1 MRAALAVI
9 LLVALGGAVWL
20 LVGDLGGGHDVD
32 VAAVDPLTGEPS
44 SGPTLA
50 GHGGALGTKPGARGE
65 AGSNGGAVEPL
76 VLGENDA
83 RIVGRV
89 VDELRRPVP
98 GADVEIIVRQGGGS
112 TGRTDRD
119 GRFELAATLDT
130 LGARIWNNGYV
141 VARLGQDKA
150 GAAWAQMYGL
160 SPGDEL
166 DIGTVV
172 LREGQAVRVRVVHHG
187 ASVAQADV
195 VLVNGQ
201 VIMQQV
207 VTGADGQIVLPVL
220 PQGQYTVVARGPQE
234 GQGRGVLRLRIPAP
248 VGTPQL
254 LELGDERRLQV
265 WVKDKTSGQPLAGAR
280 VIVGD
285 DVTQLPPQGPGY
297 LPVLVDAVTDAE
309 GYVELKGLGEGKAL
323 AVAAYAEGYPDPA
336 GWGTVNTVAAK
347 PDDRRVTLELT
358 SWRTVRFPV
367 KEGSVPVP
375 EPGTALT
382 AESSRMSW
390 LASEKDPELKAEMER
405 DEVVI
410 HGVNPLWAMGKVRT
424 DDGRVAMFQA
434 QQGQEK
440 GQAITFVKETDLV
453 VRTVDSSGA
462 PVPGV
467 LLLAL
472 DANSNQML
480 EPAARTDD
488 AGELRWPQV
497 AAAKVFVK
505 RMRSRTDNWWSAP
518 AVATLEP
525 AKVDGRVDITI
536 DDGPLVTLKVRCSGV
551 VRLPTEYSLQVANQ
565 AIPVAAVE
573 EDPTA
578 GELRFPLGSKPDVAK
593 ETVISLRA
601 MGFLPGEVKVPAG
614 GFGED
619 ATFSVDLAPC
629 GALVLQYDPPPDG
642 QVNFELQRFQEEPG
656 STDDGWKAYQP
667 KGWGN
672 AVPPPPDTGDDP
684 GAAKTQRYDG
694 LETGRYRVVER
705 STHMES
711 RAVDVIAGAPEEAI
725 WFDLSRVVW
734 TEGELVVPEG
744 FHVQGARIL
753 RLGHGGDDVVRGQGG
768 AYVQGQG
775 TTGRWKLRSVDGEP
789 LELRGWHTRLTAA
802 PDGGVVRTRGG
813 AKDVRLVMVAG
824 GGIVFRIPSRI
835 EAAERQKGPGR
846 NRFNQHVGALSVLLY
861 RADELVK
868 QVFVGVEDGAFHVG
882 GLAAGTYRVRIE
894 SNDKVPYELAAVTV
908 PAIGEADIG
917 SFELSS
923 GTTVSVHWS
932 PKEGEAVDR
941 VYVTATAVLQGA
953 DDGRTQRSGNAMLT
967 AAGEVKVTGL
977 SRGRW
982 KISIWV
988 RPFNGFMWAGGQ
1000 SGLPNQEQ
1008 VLDVDGLGDVTIE
1021 VHGT

>member
-9 LLVALGGAVWL
+9 LLAALGGAAWL
-20 LVGDLGGGHDVD
+20 LLGDLGGGQDLHVE
-32 VAAVDPLTGEPS
+32 AVDPLTGELS
-44 SGPTLA
+44 TGPTLA
-50 GHGGALGTKPGARGE
+50 GHGGAHGTKPGAHGE
-65 AGSNGGAVEPL
+65 ADSVGAVEPL
-76 VLGENDA
+76 VLGEDDA

-89 VDELRRPVP
+89 VDERRRPVA

-112 TGRTDRD
+112 TGKTDRD

-130 LGARIWNNGYV
+130 LGARIWNNGWI

-150 GAAWAQMYGL
+150 GSTWAQMYGL
-160 SPGDEL
+160 SPGDDL
-166 DIGTVV
+166 DVGTIV
-172 LREGQAVRVRVVHHG
+172 LREGQAVPVRVVHHG
-187 ASVAQADV
+187 APVSNAEV

-201 VIMQQV
+201 VVMQQAA
-207 VTGADGQIVLPVL
+207 TEADGQIVLPVL

-234 GQGRGVLRLRIPAP
+234 GQGRGVLRVRIPAP

-265 WVKDKTSGQPLAGAR
+265 WVKDKASGEPLVGAR
-280 VIVGD
+280 VVVGD

-297 LPVLVDAVTDAE
+297 LPVLADAITDAE
-309 GYVELKGLGEGKAL
+309 GYVEVKGLGEGKAL
-323 AVAAYAEGYPDPA
+323 MVAAYAEGYPEPA
-336 GWGTVNTVAAK
+336 GWGNVNTVNAK

-367 KEGSVPVP
+367 KEGSVGVP

-390 LASEKDPELKAEMER
+390 LASEKDPEMKAEMER

-410 HGVNPLWAMGKVRT
+410 HGLNPLWAMGKVRT

-440 GQAITFVKETDLV
+440 GQPITFVKEADLV
-453 VRTVDSSGA
+453 VRTVDSAGA
-462 PVPGV
+462 PVSGV

-480 EPAARTDD
+480 EPAALTDD

-497 AAAKVFVK
+497 AAAKVFIK
-505 RMRSRTDNWWSAP
+505 RMRSRSDNWWSAP

-525 AKVDGRVDITI
+525 AKVEGRVDITI

-551 VRLPTEYSLQVANQ
+551 TRLPPDYRLQVANQ
-565 AIPVAAVE
+565 AIPAAVVE

-578 GELRFPLGSKPDVAK
+578 GELRFQLGSKPEAEK
-593 ETVISLRA
+593 ETLISLRA

-619 ATFSVDLAPC
+619 ATFSVDLEPC
-629 GALVLQYDPPPDG
+629 GALVLQYDPPSDG
-642 QVNFELQRFQEEPG
+642 QVNFEIQRFQEEPG
-656 STDDGWKAYQP
+656 SADDPWKAYQI

-684 GAAKTQRYDG
+684 TGTKTQRYDG
-694 LETGRYRVVER
+694 LETGRYRIVER
-705 STHMES
+705 STRMES
-711 RAVDVIAGAPEEAI
+711 REVEVVAGAPAEEI

-734 TEGELVVPEG
+734 TEGELVVPDG

-753 RLGHGGDDVVRGQGG
+753 RVGGGGDDVVRGRGG

-775 TTGRWKLRSVDGEP
+775 TSGKWKLRSVDGEP
-789 LELRGWHTRLTAA
+789 LELSGWHTRLTAA
-802 PDGGVVRTRGG
+802 AEGGVVRTRGG

-824 GGIVFRIPSRI
+824 GGFVFRIPSRI
-835 EAAERQKGPGR
+835 EAAERQRGPRG
-846 NRFNQHVGALSVLLY
+846 NRFNQSAGAVTVYVY

-868 QVFVGVEDGAFHVG
+868 QVFAGVEDSAYHVG

-894 SNDKVPYELAAVTV
+894 SNDRVPYELAAVAV
-908 PAIGEADIG
+908 PSSGEADLG

-923 GTTVSVHWS
+923 GTTVGVHWS
-932 PKEGEAVDR
+932 PAEGETVDR
-941 VYVTATAVLQGA
+941 VYLTATAVLQGSG
-953 DDGRTQRSGNAMLT
+953 DVKTQRSGSVMLT
-967 AAGEVKVTGL
+967 SAGELKVTGME
-977 SRGRW
+977 RGRW
-982 KISIWV
+982 KVSVWA

-1000 SGLPNQEQ
+1000 QGTPTFEQEIE
-1008 VLDVDGLGDVTIE
+1008 VDGISDLTLE
-1021 VHGT
+1021 VKGT